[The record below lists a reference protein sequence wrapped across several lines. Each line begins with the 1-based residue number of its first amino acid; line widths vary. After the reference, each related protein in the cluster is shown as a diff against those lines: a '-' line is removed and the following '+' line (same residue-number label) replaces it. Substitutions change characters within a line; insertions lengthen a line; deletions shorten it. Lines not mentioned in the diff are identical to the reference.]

1 MGNTNILIEKHF
13 HKKPGE
19 RVEVLK
25 ERYRRISEFHKDP
38 LSAALLATSYYGIE
52 ELTMRLPRLNDILR
66 NPFAREEQLHAITGL
81 ILVADGGP
89 AEGAKAIQLSMA
101 LKALGVDTEN
111 IKTSHLMALVAIT
124 CKQIHPF
131 VGGIEEAL
139 RVGESFDHLATEWLR
154 EEQKKQ
160 EASMDESDI
169 AYSLLVGMKEE
180 VETVFDEEL

>member
-1 MGNTNILIEKHF
+1 MGNIDRLIDAHF

-25 ERYRRISEFHKDP
+25 ERYERISVFHKDP
-38 LSAALLATSYYGIE
+38 LTAALLATSYYGME

-66 NPFAREEQLHAITGL
+66 NPFAKEEQLHAITGL

-101 LKALGVDTEN
+101 LSPLGVDTEN
-111 IKTSHLMALVAIT
+111 TKTSHLMALIAIA

-131 VGGIEEAL
+131 VREMEKAMQKGL
-139 RVGESFDHLATEWLR
+139 SFENFAMNWLK
-154 EEQKKQ
+154 EEQKRQ
-160 EASMDESDI
+160 EISAEETDI